1 MLEIT
6 LFIFSLLYKIYSAK
20 QCKIFGVKNFN
31 TQFRNLT
38 ARHPKV
44 LPNMLLK
51 LGQPSVSKT
60 ARILL

>member
-1 MLEIT
+1 VQNIWG
-6 LFIFSLLYKIYSAK
+6 K
-20 QCKIFGVKNFN
+20 KNFN

-38 ARHPKV
+38 ARHPEV

-51 LGQPSVSKT
+51 LGQPSVLKT